1 MPAAASLPVPWP
13 TIRKAAEAGA
23 DFTLLA
29 GKYGV
34 ERNTISQRCRR
45 EQWLTPRRVMEKLES
60 QKAVKAA
67 IRGDGKQATVD
78 IEEIV
83 ADPSRAVALVEK
95 ERAKEKQS
103 RDEQES
109 LVMETWETRGNQ
121 IRDQAWLLAQKSL
134 APAIASGIMVTS
146 AKEAATMIKI
156 ARDATGQFQ
165 ESNAMFNVSI
175 FGNDGES
182 IGSVI
187 EVDSSPVMDLEDD
200 GEWC

>member
-1 MPAAASLPVPWP
+1 MPVASLPVPWT

-45 EQWLTPRRVMEKLES
+45 EQWLTPRRVMEKLEM
-60 QKAVKAA
+60 QNAVKAA

-83 ADPSRAVALVEK
+83 ADPSRTVALLEK

-156 ARDATGQFQ
+156 AREATGQFQ

-175 FGNDGES
+175 FGNGEET
-182 IGSVI
+182 IGAIAQGQVHDVETI
-187 EVDSSPVMDLEDD
+187 EDD
-200 GEWC
+200 DEWC